1 MAGYLP
7 GDEPEKATLVWKQK
21 RGVAMAS
28 TPAAT
33 EKVEMLKVL
42 FALSD
47 PSEFGDD
54 DPFGAVAGGIEG
66 MIGLLVS
73 RDDVTVQQVPR
84 EKNPYSMLKLGQLA
98 GQANLGVI
106 EQLTLGNFVECGF
119 GEAMH
124 EKYEKGFTSAEKAV
138 ASAAAQAG
146 VASKIASAAGSS
158 GASAAL
164 ASKAARD
171 AAPESRG

>member
-1 MAGYLP
+1 
-7 GDEPEKATLVWKQK
+7 
-21 RGVAMAS
+21 MAS

-42 FALSD
+42 FAMSD
-47 PSEFGDD
+47 PNEFGDA

-84 EKNPYSMLKLGQLA
+84 EKNLYSMLMLGQLA

-106 EQLTLGNFVECGF
+106 EQLTLGNFVEGGF
-119 GEAMH
+119 GDAMH
-124 EKYEKGFTSAEKAV
+124 EKYEKGFTSACCGNCGPPG
-138 ASAAAQAG
+138 SWF
-146 VASKIASAAGSS
+146 SKQF
-158 GASAAL
+158 L
-164 ASKAARD
+164 
-171 AAPESRG
+171 RGERKKENERERKRQ